1 MMQPLRAI
9 HLEEIIEA
17 VREYQPDAEVDKI
30 LGAYAFASAAHKG
43 QVRLSGEP
51 YMSHPMQVAF
61 ILTKM
66 KMDPAAIAAALMH
79 DTLEDTEADPAQ
91 IRSIFGEEILL
102 MVEGLTKLSRLTF
115 ASKEESQAEN
125 VRKMILAMSKD
136 LRVVLIKLADR
147 LHNMRTLDFLPPQK
161 QKFISQETMDIYAPL
176 ANRLGLHWIKV
187 ELENIAFKFLLP
199 FEYKRIEGLMKERQ
213 EELDKFIASL
223 SAQTR
228 ELMLMEKIVGQVS
241 WRFKHFYG
249 IYRKMTEQNL
259 DFDQIYDLIGVRI
272 ITNSLLD
279 CYKVLGLIHTKW
291 KPIPGKFK
299 DYIALPKENMYQS
312 IHTTVLTQTGRRVE
326 FQIRSAQMHRNSE
339 DGVAAH
345 FRYKEGKRPAS
356 KDDENFIWVKR
367 LLDLGLSVDNSEEFI
382 DTLKMD
388 LFPNEVY
395 VFTPKQEVKALPA
408 GATPLDFAYSIHT
421 QLGNHFLGA
430 LVNGKPVPPD
440 CQLHNGDVVE
450 VLTSNEQH
458 PVRDWLKIAVTSHG
472 RSKIKSY
479 LRNAQ
484 KVESLRLG
492 NEIVENELRR
502 HGLDLKEYWTKETME
517 SAAVA
522 LGFKNAEVMLDRVGI
537 SSLSAYSVLHKLLP
551 AEKWREVE
559 NRRKNY
565 LASVTENLG
574 VRVGDIHDMLIRFAG
589 CCNPVPG
596 DPILGYISAGHGLVI
611 HAKSCPS
618 LKSLEA
624 DPERLVE
631 ARWETAAKKQLR
643 PVRILIKSRNRP
655 GILARVS
662 AAIAGCEANIASAT
676 VTATSAMEGDLDLT
690 VEIEDLNHL
699 QRILET
705 VRGLDGIRSV
715 ERIMDARRADRR

>member
-1 MMQPLRAI
+1 MQALRAI
-9 HLEEIIEA
+9 HLEEIIDA
-17 VREYQPDAEVDKI
+17 VREYQPDADVDRI

-51 YMSHPMQVAF
+51 YMNHPMQVAL

-66 KMDPAAIAAALMH
+66 KMDPASVAAGLLH

-91 IRSIFGEEILL
+91 IRSLFGEEVLRL
-102 MVEGLTKLSRLTF
+102 VEGLTKLSRLTF

-125 VRKMILAMSKD
+125 VRKMILAMSND

-176 ANRLGLHWIKV
+176 ANRLGLHWLKV
-187 ELENIAFKFLLP
+187 ELENIAFKYLLP

-213 EELDKFIASL
+213 DELDKFINSL
-223 SAQTR
+223 CAQTR
-228 ELMLMEKIVGQVS
+228 ELMLKEKILGQVS
-241 WRFKHFYG
+241 WRFKHYYG

-279 CYKVLGLIHTKW
+279 CYKVLGLVHTKW

-312 IHTTVLTQTGRRVE
+312 IHTTVLTHTGRRVE
-326 FQIRSAQMHRNSE
+326 FQIRSSQMHRNSE

-345 FRYKEGKRPAS
+345 FRYKEGKRPPT

-367 LLDLGLSVDNSEEFI
+367 LLDLGLNVDSSEEFI
-382 DTLKMD
+382 DNLKMD

-395 VFTPKQEVKALPA
+395 VFTPKQEVKAFPA
-408 GATPLDFAYSIHT
+408 GATPLDFAYEIHT

-430 LVNGKPVPPD
+430 LVNGKPAPPD
-440 CQLHNGDVVE
+440 YQLRNGDVVE

-472 RSKIKSY
+472 RAKIKSY
-479 LRNAQ
+479 LRGAQ

-502 HGLDLKEYWTKETME
+502 HGLDPAMYWAKDAMET
-517 SAAVA
+517 AALS

-565 LASVTENLG
+565 IASVTENLG

-624 DPERLVE
+624 DPERLLE
-631 ARWETAAKKQLR
+631 ARWETAAKKQMR
-643 PVRILIKSRNRP
+643 PVRILIKSLNRP

-676 VTATSAMEGDLDLT
+676 VAATNPMEGDLDLT

-699 QRILET
+699 QRVLEA

>member
-1 MMQPLRAI
+1 MQALRAI

-91 IRSIFGEEILL
+91 IRSIFGGEVLL
-102 MVEGLTKLSRLTF
+102 LVEGLTKLSRLTF

-125 VRKMILAMSKD
+125 VRKMILAMSND

-187 ELENIAFKFLLP
+187 ELENIAFKYLMP

-213 EELDKFIASL
+213 EELDKFITSL
-223 SAQTR
+223 CAQTR
-228 ELMLMEKIVGQVS
+228 DLMLMEKIMGQVS

-279 CYKVLGLIHTKW
+279 CYKVLGLVHTKW

-312 IHTTVLTQTGRRVE
+312 IHTTVLTHTGRRVE
-326 FQIRSAQMHRNSE
+326 FQIRSSQMHRNSE

-345 FRYKEGKRPAS
+345 FRYKEGKRPPT

-408 GATPLDFAYSIHT
+408 GATPLDFAYGIHT

-440 CQLHNGDVVE
+440 YQLRNGDVVE

-472 RSKIKSY
+472 RAKIKGY

-502 HGLDLKEYWTKETME
+502 HGLDLKAFWTKETME
-517 SAAVA
+517 AAAVA
-522 LGFKNAEVMLDRVGI
+522 LGFKNAEVMLDRIGI
-537 SSLSAYSVLHKLLP
+537 SSLSAYTVLHKLLP

-565 LASVTENLG
+565 IASVTENLG

-624 DPERLVE
+624 DPERLLE

-643 PVRILIKSRNRP
+643 PVRILIKSLNRP

-676 VTATSAMEGDLDLT
+676 VTATSAIEGDLDLT

-715 ERIMDARRADRR
+715 ERIMDARRAEKR